1 MFDCQKAAGV
11 LKITNNGEWFV
22 MMKYTKKLIF
32 FLVLGAIIFVLGGFA
47 SVFFDRYAVFRLS
60 GVPFLSGLSIFKKLN
75 DNVTIIN
82 KTEQVVVREDDSVE
96 KIVSQPA
103 TAVVSIV
110 ALAKGD
116 SLIKKEAVTMT
127 GVLLTNDGV
136 IATYSEKP
144 FNDKDTRYFV
154 LLFDGTSHQANF
166 IGYDQLTNLSFFRI
180 SDAVN
185 TPAIALANSDD
196 ARVGKKLIAIGNASQ
211 EYQNRLAVGIL
222 GNNNRT
228 FNLSGKTVSSSEKW
242 EGVFEIDLNSVEN
255 FVGGPAVGFNG
266 EMVGLIGALTIDNA
280 VKTFLI
286 PSNVVRKSFERAIGN
301 ASAARPVLGVY
312 YLPIT
317 KTLAL
322 EQVLTR
328 DRGALVYSSSG
339 KTGLAIIADSPA
351 MKAGLHAGDIIVSVN
366 GKEVDLDNTLP
377 KLISGFNVGDTI
389 ELLILRDGKEQKVS
403 VNL

>member
-1 MFDCQKAAGV
+1 
-11 LKITNNGEWFV
+11 
-22 MMKYTKKLIF
+22 
-32 FLVLGAIIFVLGGFA
+32 
-47 SVFFDRYAVFRLS
+47 
-60 GVPFLSGLSIFKKLN
+60 
-75 DNVTIIN
+75 
-82 KTEQVVVREDDSVE
+82 
-96 KIVSQPA
+96 
-103 TAVVSIV
+103 
-110 ALAKGD
+110 
-116 SLIKKEAVTMT
+116 MT